1 MDTLTK
7 HGMNRSSIKK
17 KPNRA
22 RTGGGKSF
30 DLEFS
35 ECWLDPPRY
44 RQAIAQYEETIEGT
58 RDAIKKTT
66 KHIQDLITKGQAFA
80 EAQKTLNADLV
91 NGFQIGTIG
100 PQLSQDELFMK
111 NSLGDFSEMFTTYM
125 VNFEIM
131 LESMSKW
138 KGKIDR
144 FRENRIEKAYT
155 EKRRAYKKYRDK
167 YYKNMASNS
176 GVGEG
181 HKESK
186 QNQAI
191 RDTKKSRKEYH
202 ENALAYVDTLLA
214 IEEEKKYELVE
225 NLSSIAG
232 DWLQFTKS
240 CYECH
245 HLENSEKIKQ
255 TLNLSNN
262 QRARH
267 KSIQEN
273 LDKHRQNHVRNPSTR
288 LNENEDAYEGH
299 VLQLEKG
306 FSKGPMALKT
316 AGYKWSHRYLEF
328 SAKKKQIVLYNPDS
342 VMSRTTYSVVF
353 DSSRMDDMNTDR
365 KNIFHIQVS
374 DNKQGDSKCLTFQAA
389 SEEEFKR
396 WQQLVSC
403 NTGGNP
409 RVYVDPGSGGIS
421 CASHNIELDDHI
433 VGRLQECI
441 THVESGGGLEME
453 GAYRTVAVQSKVDNL
468 LKKIIDPSN
477 SVDLNNCEVRT
488 IMSAIK
494 ALFRNLREP
503 ILTFEN
509 HETIIDIFRNN
520 DVEIDV
526 KSEEFKGILQTLP
539 EVNKVVLKMICEHLV
554 KVAANDS
561 VNKMSAQNISV
572 CFGPAFMWAK
582 QETIAGLQ
590 DVKYQCTV
598 VELLIEKHDSFF
610 QTSEEIKTM
619 NQTLQK
625 HSFSLSNRT
634 TSRISLFVHFDK
646 SELPPV
652 QSSLPSDSRRESQN
666 RRSEYDNLHYHLTP
680 QKIAEF
686 SESSKIPD
694 IDESETTDDNRSP
707 AIPRAFV
714 SKKNSSSSTATN
726 SSSEDFDNSLTIDG
740 SNEELNSSADGGKVT
755 LTRQRLQKSSSEM
768 EDIREKHKTDT
779 DFNILVTPGAMP
791 DNIQKSPITSIRSKS
806 LNKGSSRIQRRPT
819 GNESDHVR
827 PSILRKQSS
836 KDAGSIFG
844 EPDPLHT
851 ELHSPQPSAS
861 PAVMHKS
868 SSAFE
873 LATRAKAK
881 YACKADNPD
890 ELTFEVGQYFY
901 DVQNDPLHD
910 GWYLARMKH
919 PETGKESCGLVPGPF
934 IVFLDST
941 KSSD

>member
-1 MDTLTK
+1 M
-7 HGMNRSSIKK
+7 HRSSIKK
-17 KPNRA
+17 KPTRGNRQPA
-22 RTGGGKSF
+22 KNF

-44 RQAIAQYEETIEGT
+44 RQAIGQYENTIEDT

-66 KHIQDLITKGQAFA
+66 KHIQDLINKGRAFSD
-80 EAQKTLNADLV
+80 AQQILNQDLQ
-91 NGFQIGTIG
+91 NGFQIGDIG
-100 PQLSQDELFMK
+100 ELSQDEIYMK
-111 NSLGDFSEMFTTYM
+111 NSLKECSEMFRTYM
-125 VNFEIM
+125 DNFEIM
-131 LESMSKW
+131 LESMKKW
-138 KGKIDR
+138 KMKIDR
-144 FRENRIEKAYT
+144 FRENRLENAYS

-191 RDTKKSRKEYH
+191 RETKKSRKDYH
-202 ENALAYVDTLLA
+202 EHALAYVDTLLS

-225 NLSSIAG
+225 NFAQIAG

-240 CYECH
+240 CYECYH
-245 HLENSEKIKQ
+245 EQNDEKIKQ
-255 TLNLSNN
+255 TLNLTNN

-267 KSIQEN
+267 KNTQEET
-273 LDKHRQNHVRNPSTR
+273 DKLRQRYVKHPPLCPQSQTDD
-288 LNENEDAYEGH
+288 EYEGH

-306 FSKGPMALKT
+306 FSKGPMTLKT

-328 SAKKKQIVLYNPDS
+328 NAKKKQIVLFNPDT
-342 VMSRTTYSVVF
+342 VVAKTPYDVVF
-353 DSSRMDDMNTDR
+353 DTSRMDDMNTDR

-374 DNKQGDSKCLTFQAA
+374 DKGDSKCLTFQAA

-409 RVYVDPGSGGIS
+409 RVYVDAGSGAIAH
-421 CASHNIELDDHI
+421 ASHNIELSDHI

-477 SVDLNNCEVRT
+477 SVDLNSCEVRT

-503 ILTFEN
+503 VLTFEN

-520 DVEIDV
+520 DVEIEE
-526 KSEEFKGILQTLP
+526 KSDELKNIVQTLP

-554 KVAANDS
+554 KVAANDG

-610 QTSEEIKTM
+610 QTSDEIKHL
-619 NQTLQK
+619 NQTIQK
-625 HSFSLSNRT
+625 NSFSLSNRT
-634 TSRISLFVHFDK
+634 TSR
-646 SELPPV
+646 
-652 QSSLPSDSRRESQN
+652 SSLPPETRRESHIN
-666 RRSEYDNLHYHLTP
+666 RRSEYDNMQLQTLTP
-680 QKIAEF
+680 QSIAEF
-686 SESSKIPD
+686 AESSKIPD
-694 IDESETTDDNRSP
+694 IDESDITTDDNRSP
-707 AIPRAFV
+707 AISNRSALA
-714 SKKNSSSSTATN
+714 KKNSSLSNGT

-740 SNEELNSSADGGKVT
+740 SNEDLNSSADT
-755 LTRQRLQKSSSEM
+755 ANRPISRQRLQKSGSEI
-768 EDIREKHKTDT
+768 EEIREKHRTDT
-779 DFNILVTPGAMP
+779 DFNILSTPGAMP
-791 DNIQKSPITSIRSKS
+791 VDIQKSPITSIRSKS
-806 LNKGSSRIQRRPT
+806 LSKGSSRIQRRPT
-819 GNESDHVR
+819 GNESDRVR
-827 PSILRKQSS
+827 PSILRKESS
-836 KDAGSIFG
+836 QDTGRVL
-844 EPDPLHT
+844 EDPLQT
-851 ELHSPQPSAS
+851 ELDSPVLVSS
-861 PAVMHKS
+861 PVVRNRSETK
-868 SSAFE
+868 FD
-873 LATRAKAK
+873 LVTKAKAK
-881 YACKADNPD
+881 YACIADNPD
-890 ELTFEVGQYFY
+890 ELSFEVGQTFFGI
-901 DVQNDPLHD
+901 QEDPEHR
-910 GWYLARMKH
+910 GWFFAKMKDK
-919 PETGKESCGLVPGPF
+919 ETGQVKHGLVPGPF
-934 IVFLDST
+934 ISFDSIG
-941 KSSD
+941 KSQ

>member
-1 MDTLTK
+1 M
-7 HGMNRSSIKK
+7 HRSSIKK
-17 KPNRA
+17 KPTRGNRQPA
-22 RTGGGKSF
+22 KNF

-44 RQAIAQYEETIEGT
+44 RQAIGQYENTIEDT

-66 KHIQDLITKGQAFA
+66 KHIQDLINKGRAFSD
-80 EAQKTLNADLV
+80 AQQILNQDLQ
-91 NGFQIGTIG
+91 NGFQIGDIG
-100 PQLSQDELFMK
+100 ELSQDEIYMK
-111 NSLGDFSEMFTTYM
+111 NSLKECSEMFRTYM
-125 VNFEIM
+125 DNFEIM
-131 LESMSKW
+131 LESMKKW
-138 KGKIDR
+138 KMKIDR
-144 FRENRIEKAYT
+144 FRENRLENAYS

-191 RDTKKSRKEYH
+191 RETKKSRKDYH
-202 ENALAYVDTLLA
+202 EHALAYVDTLLS

-225 NLSSIAG
+225 NFAQIAG

-240 CYECH
+240 CYECYH
-245 HLENSEKIKQ
+245 EQNDEKIKQ
-255 TLNLSNN
+255 TLNLTNN

-267 KSIQEN
+267 KNTQEET
-273 LDKHRQNHVRNPSTR
+273 DKLRQRYVKHPPLCPQSQTDD
-288 LNENEDAYEGH
+288 EYEGH

-306 FSKGPMALKT
+306 FSKGPMTLKT

-328 SAKKKQIVLYNPDS
+328 NAKKKQIVLFNPDT
-342 VMSRTTYSVVF
+342 VVAKTPYDVVF
-353 DSSRMDDMNTDR
+353 DTSRMDDMNTDR

-374 DNKQGDSKCLTFQAA
+374 DKGDSKCLTFQAA

-409 RVYVDPGSGGIS
+409 RVYVDAGSGAIAH
-421 CASHNIELDDHI
+421 ASHNIELCDHI

-477 SVDLNNCEVRT
+477 SVDLNSCEVRT

-503 ILTFEN
+503 VLTFEN

-520 DVEIDV
+520 DVEIEE
-526 KSEEFKGILQTLP
+526 KSDELKNIVQTLP

-554 KVAANDS
+554 KVAANDG

-610 QTSEEIKTM
+610 QTSDEIKHL
-619 NQTLQK
+619 NQTIQK
-625 HSFSLSNRT
+625 NSFSLSNRT
-634 TSRISLFVHFDK
+634 TSR
-646 SELPPV
+646 
-652 QSSLPSDSRRESQN
+652 SSLPPETRRESHIN
-666 RRSEYDNLHYHLTP
+666 RRSEYDNMQLQTLTP
-680 QKIAEF
+680 QSIAEF
-686 SESSKIPD
+686 AESSKIPD
-694 IDESETTDDNRSP
+694 IDESDITTDDNRSP
-707 AIPRAFV
+707 ASSNRSALT
-714 SKKNSSSSTATN
+714 KKNSSLSNGT

-740 SNEELNSSADGGKVT
+740 SNEDLNSSADT
-755 LTRQRLQKSSSEM
+755 ANRPISRQRLQKSGSEI
-768 EDIREKHKTDT
+768 EEIREKHRTDT
-779 DFNILVTPGAMP
+779 DFNILSTPGAMP
-791 DNIQKSPITSIRSKS
+791 VDIQKSPITSIRSKS
-806 LNKGSSRIQRRPT
+806 LSKGSSRIQRRPT
-819 GNESDHVR
+819 GNESDRVR
-827 PSILRKQSS
+827 PSILRKESS
-836 KDAGSIFG
+836 QDTGRVL
-844 EPDPLHT
+844 EDPLQT
-851 ELHSPQPSAS
+851 ELDSPVLVSS
-861 PAVMHKS
+861 PVVRNRSEAKFDLVTK
-868 SSAFE
+868 
-873 LATRAKAK
+873 AKAK
-881 YACKADNPD
+881 YACIADNPD
-890 ELTFEVGQYFY
+890 ELSFEVGQTFFGI
-901 DVQNDPLHD
+901 QEDPEHR
-910 GWYLARMKH
+910 GWFFAKMKDK
-919 PETGKESCGLVPGPF
+919 ETGQVKHGLVPGPF
-934 IVFLDST
+934 ISFDSIG
-941 KSSD
+941 KSQ

>member
-1 MDTLTK
+1 MYNPYDYHSDETIARFQSSSSQRK
-7 HGMNRSSIKK
+7 HGMHRSSIKK
-17 KPNRA
+17 KPTRGNRQPA
-22 RTGGGKSF
+22 KNF

-44 RQAIAQYEETIEGT
+44 RQAIGQYENTIEDT

-66 KHIQDLITKGQAFA
+66 KHIQDLINKGRAFSD
-80 EAQKTLNADLV
+80 AQQILNQDLQ
-91 NGFQIGTIG
+91 NGFQIGDIG
-100 PQLSQDELFMK
+100 ELSQDEIYMK
-111 NSLGDFSEMFTTYM
+111 NSLKECSEMFRTYM
-125 VNFEIM
+125 DNFEIM
-131 LESMSKW
+131 LESMKKW
-138 KGKIDR
+138 KMKIDR
-144 FRENRIEKAYT
+144 FREIRLENAYS

-191 RDTKKSRKEYH
+191 RETKKSRKDYH
-202 ENALAYVDTLLA
+202 EHALAYVDTLLS

-225 NLSSIAG
+225 NFAQIAG

-240 CYECH
+240 CYECYH
-245 HLENSEKIKQ
+245 EQNDEKIKQ
-255 TLNLSNN
+255 TLNLTNN

-267 KSIQEN
+267 KNTQEET
-273 LDKHRQNHVRNPSTR
+273 DKLRQRYVKHPPLCPQSQTDD
-288 LNENEDAYEGH
+288 EYEGH

-306 FSKGPMALKT
+306 FSKGPMTLKT

-328 SAKKKQIVLYNPDS
+328 NAKKKQIVLFNPDT
-342 VMSRTTYSVVF
+342 VVAKTPYDVVF
-353 DSSRMDDMNTDR
+353 DTSRMDDMNTDR

-374 DNKQGDSKCLTFQAA
+374 DKGDSKCLTFQAA

-409 RVYVDPGSGGIS
+409 RVYVDAGSGAIAH
-421 CASHNIELDDHI
+421 ASHNIELCDHI

-477 SVDLNNCEVRT
+477 SVDLNSCEVRT

-503 ILTFEN
+503 VLTFEN

-520 DVEIDV
+520 DVEIEE
-526 KSEEFKGILQTLP
+526 KSDELKNIVQTLP

-554 KVAANDS
+554 KVAANDG

-610 QTSEEIKTM
+610 QTSDEIKHL
-619 NQTLQK
+619 NQTIQK
-625 HSFSLSNRT
+625 NSFSLSNRT
-634 TSRISLFVHFDK
+634 TSR
-646 SELPPV
+646 
-652 QSSLPSDSRRESQN
+652 SSLPPETRRESHIN
-666 RRSEYDNLHYHLTP
+666 RRSEYDNMQLQTLTP
-680 QKIAEF
+680 QSIAEF
-686 SESSKIPD
+686 AESSKIPD
-694 IDESETTDDNRSP
+694 IDESDITTDDNRSP
-707 AIPRAFV
+707 ASSNRSALT
-714 SKKNSSSSTATN
+714 KKNSSFSNGT

-740 SNEELNSSADGGKVT
+740 SNEDLNSSADT
-755 LTRQRLQKSSSEM
+755 ANRPISRQRLQKSWSEI
-768 EDIREKHKTDT
+768 EEIREKHRTDT
-779 DFNILVTPGAMP
+779 DFNILSTPGAMP
-791 DNIQKSPITSIRSKS
+791 VDIQKSPITSIRSKS
-806 LNKGSSRIQRRPT
+806 LSKGSSRIQRRPT
-819 GNESDHVR
+819 GNESDRVR

-836 KDAGSIFG
+836 QDTGRVL
-844 EPDPLHT
+844 EDPLQT
-851 ELHSPQPSAS
+851 ELDSPVLVSS
-861 PAVMHKS
+861 PVVRNRSEAKFDLVTK
-868 SSAFE
+868 
-873 LATRAKAK
+873 AKAK
-881 YACKADNPD
+881 YACIADNPD
-890 ELTFEVGQYFY
+890 ELSFEVGQTFFGI
-901 DVQNDPLHD
+901 QEDPEHR
-910 GWYLARMKH
+910 GWFFAKMKDK
-919 PETGKESCGLVPGPF
+919 ETGQVKHGLVPGPF
-934 IVFLDST
+934 ISFDSID
-941 KSSD
+941 KSQ